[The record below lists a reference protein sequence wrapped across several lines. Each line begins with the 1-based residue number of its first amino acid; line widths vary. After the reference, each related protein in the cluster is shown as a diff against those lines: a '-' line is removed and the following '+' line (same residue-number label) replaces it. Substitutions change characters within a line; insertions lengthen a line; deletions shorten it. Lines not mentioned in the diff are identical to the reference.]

1 MDIFIFVVALSIL
14 VLVHEFGHYFAAKIT
29 GVKVE
34 EFGLGLPP
42 RIFGKKIGETVWS
55 LNWLPIGGFCRLYGE
70 DGNKQGTRA
79 FNNKN
84 PWQKGLIVLGGVL
97 MNLVLAV
104 VIFSTV
110 YTILGVP
117 KETDRVKIIGIA
129 QGSPAQEAGL
139 REDDW
144 IKKVGEVEVKK
155 GSELTQEVEKYK
167 GKSVILIVGN
177 VGNGLDRSVPDD
189 SAGDR
194 SVPDDSAGDRSVPDD
209 SAGDRS
215 VRVEVREKAPE
226 GEGLMGIVISNTE
239 MEKVAWWQF
248 YKGIG
253 AGFREAYF
261 WGEIIFSGVVKMV
274 GSLFAGDVPKDVSG
288 PLGIFEATSSIR
300 SNQGLLAVIH
310 FFGIVS
316 VNLAVVNVLPFPA
329 LDGGRIIFVLYEI
342 IFRKRANE
350 KFEVAV
356 NNLGMLVL
364 LTLLLL
370 ITVGDVS
377 RLISR

>member
-1 MDIFIFVVALSIL
+1 MDILIFVIALSIL

-42 RIFGKKIGETVWS
+42 RIFGKKIGETMWS

-110 YTILGVP
+110 YAIMGVP
-117 KETDRVKIIGIA
+117 KETDRVKIIGVA
-129 QGSPAQEAGL
+129 KDSPAQVAGIK
-139 REDDW
+139 ENDW
-144 IKKVGEVEVKK
+144 IKKVGEIEIEKAA
-155 GSELTQEVEKYK
+155 ELTAEVDKYK
-167 GKSVILIVGN
+167 GKEIELLVNREGQDITLSVQ
-177 VGNGLDRSVPDD
+177 
-189 SAGDR
+189 
-194 SVPDDSAGDRSVPDD
+194 
-209 SAGDRS
+209 
-215 VRVEVREKAPE
+215 VREKAPE

-239 MEKVAWWQF
+239 MEKVKWYEF

-261 WGEIIFSGVVKMV
+261 WGEIIFSGVAKMV

-329 LDGGRIIFVLYEI
+329 LDGGRIIFVLYEL
-342 IFRKRANE
+342 IFRKKANE

-356 NNLGMLVL
+356 NNLGMLIL

-370 ITVGDVS
+370 ITVGDVG

>member
-70 DGNKQGTRA
+70 DGNKQGHRA

-110 YTILGVP
+110 YTIMGVP
-117 KETDRVKIIGIA
+117 KETDRVKIIGVA
-129 QGSPAQEAGL
+129 QGSPAEEAGL
-139 REDDW
+139 KEDDW
-144 IKKVGEVEVKK
+144 IKKVGEVEIKE

-167 GKSVILIVGN
+167 GEEIELFINREGQDSVL
-177 VGNGLDRSVPDD
+177 P
-189 SAGDR
+189 
-194 SVPDDSAGDRSVPDD
+194 
-209 SAGDRS
+209 
-215 VRVEVREKAPE
+215 VRVREKAPE

-239 MEKVAWWQF
+239 MEKVAWYEF

-261 WGEIIFSGVVKMV
+261 WGEIIFSGVAKMV

-342 IFRKRANE
+342 IFRKKANE

-356 NNLGMLVL
+356 NNLGMLIL

-370 ITVGDVS
+370 ITVGDVG